1 MATVKV
7 WDPFVRVFHWS
18 LVASFAVAF
27 LVSEERDL
35 RTLHLWA
42 GYAAAALVTL
52 RIVWGLLG
60 TRYARFSQFVHGPRR
75 VLGYAVEVARGQE
88 ARHIGHNPAGG
99 AMVVALLLAMLG
111 LSLTGYLMTT
121 DQFWGSE
128 PMEEAHE
135 LLANGMLVLV
145 ALHIAGV
152 VLESVRHR
160 ESLIKA
166 MVTGRKRAPGEGDIA

>member
-27 LVSEERDL
+27 LVGEERDL

-42 GYAAAALVTL
+42 GYSAAALVSL

-60 TRYARFSQFVHGPRR
+60 TRYARFSQFVHGPRK
-75 VLGYAVEVARGQE
+75 VLGYAVEVARGRE

-99 AMVVALLLAMLG
+99 AMVVALLLSMLG
-111 LSLTGYLMTT
+111 VSLTGFLMTT
-121 DQFWGSE
+121 DTYWGSE
-128 PMEEAHE
+128 PMAEAHE
-135 LLANGMLVLV
+135 LMANGMLVLV

-166 MVTGRKRAPGEGDIA
+166 MVTGRKRAPQESDVA

>member
-1 MATVKV
+1 MVTVKV

-27 LVSEERDL
+27 LVGEERDL

-42 GYAAAALVTL
+42 GYSAAALVAL

-60 TRYARFSQFVHGPRR
+60 TRYARFSQFVHGPRQ
-75 VLGYAVEVARGQE
+75 VLGYAVEVAKGRE

-99 AMVVALLLAMLG
+99 AMVVALLVSMLG
-111 LSLTGYLMTT
+111 VSLTGHLMTT

-128 PMEEAHE
+128 AMEEAHE

-145 ALHIAGV
+145 ALHLAGV
-152 VLESVRHR
+152 ILESVRHR

-166 MVTGRKRAPGEGDIA
+166 MVTGRKRAPAEGDIA

>member
-7 WDPFVRVFHWS
+7 WDPLVRIFHWA

-27 LVSEERDL
+27 LVGEERDL

-42 GYAAAALVTL
+42 GYFAAALVAL
-52 RIVWGLLG
+52 RILWGVLG

-75 VLGYAVEVARGQE
+75 IIGYVVDVARGRE

-99 AMVVALLLAMLG
+99 AMVVALLLSLLG
-111 LSLTGYLMTT
+111 VSLTGYLMTT
-121 DQFWGSE
+121 DMFWGSE
-128 PMEEAHE
+128 SMEEAHE
-135 LLANGMLVLV
+135 LIANGLLVLV

-160 ESLIKA
+160 ESLVKA
-166 MVTGRKRAPGEGDIA
+166 MVTGRKRAPREDDIA